1 MNSMN
6 LDTIFAAEL
15 SSNLKASGLSFF
27 SSFREFY
34 PIILLVPYLRLI
46 LGMRDGKFTSKLIY
60 LGLHLPRLQREVL

>member
-1 MNSMN
+1 MNNMN
-6 LDTIFAAEL
+6 LDTIFVAEL
-15 SSNLKASGLSFF
+15 SSNLSFF

-46 LGMRDGKFTSKLIY
+46 LGMRDGKFTFKLIY